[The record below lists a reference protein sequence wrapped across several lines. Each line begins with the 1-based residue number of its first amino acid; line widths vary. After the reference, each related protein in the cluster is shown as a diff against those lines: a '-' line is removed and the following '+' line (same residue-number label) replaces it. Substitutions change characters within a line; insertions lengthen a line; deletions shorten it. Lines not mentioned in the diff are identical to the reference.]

1 MHPYLI
7 LFLLIGCSSLCVLLV
22 FWALNRF
29 GLFEFASEKG
39 SNSETHASSAG
50 DSSCL
55 GDGGGCSF

>member
-7 LFLLIGCSSLCVLLV
+7 LLLLIVGSSIFVLLV
-22 FWALNRF
+22 FWVLNRF
-29 GLFEFASEKG
+29 GLLEFASEKE

-50 DSSCL
+50 DSACL